1 MRPYA
6 NITQSVT
13 VVAAYLSKS
22 KTLCCP
28 NFLVDICQGT
38 VWCFFIYDPV
48 KWVIA
53 VATSWE
59 FGPDFLTLTK
69 STVCCWL
76 PKTAKQF
83 GVVSP
88 RFGFPSKKCPQFSP
102 ISTTVCNSPQ
112 PHNIKEPHYNVLLL
126 WILLIGFKIKAN
138 NLSTWQLLC
147 LFLWDFF
154 VAETEMRL
162 WLPFKFHQR
171 EEKSGA

>member
-1 MRPYA
+1 M
-6 NITQSVT
+6 VT
-13 VVAAYLSKS
+13 TLQLMINFIYLQQN
-22 KTLCCP
+22 KT
-28 NFLVDICQGT
+28 FF
-38 VWCFFIYDPV
+38 WCFFIYDPV

-88 RFGFPSKKCPQFSP
+88 RFGFTSKKCPQFSP

-126 WILLIGFKIKAN
+126 WILLIGFKIKVN